1 MLETTNVQ
9 LGNKSV
15 YQLKNTREIHE
26 LLRVIKDIYGLSY
39 PEKSYND
46 ILFDEMLKRDTYM
59 VPIYSNSIPVL
70 IYMCYYHNNPCL
82 FVILLNS
89 LETIYIIPTVI
100 NIEYSKILL
109 YGELIKGNQNVETTK
124 IHYERILYMNN
135 RITDYFKYLRHIELM
150 NKLHNMLK
158 IDWVSPKPIYH
169 ISEMEKLV
177 EDSNDL
183 VGIRF
188 YSFKNPVIFYKRVKD
203 LSKRNI
209 RNIKLLQPKEHWIT
223 INNDMIN
230 NTPMPLFN
238 IDKNREYILNIAMI
252 SYGIYKVYDNDNKDM
267 GKLRLKTFEE
277 HNELWSYLNKYK
289 NIQLK
294 LEYND
299 DFNKWTI
306 PNGNIK
312 DALIK
317 AY

>member
-1 MLETTNVQ
+1 
-9 LGNKSV
+9 
-15 YQLKNTREIHE
+15 
-26 LLRVIKDIYGLSY
+26 
-39 PEKSYND
+39 
-46 ILFDEMLKRDTYM
+46 
-59 VPIYSNSIPVL
+59 
-70 IYMCYYHNNPCL
+70 
-82 FVILLNS
+82 
-89 LETIYIIPTVI
+89 
-100 NIEYSKILL
+100 
-109 YGELIKGNQNVETTK
+109 
-124 IHYERILYMNN
+124 
-135 RITDYFKYLRHIELM
+135 
-150 NKLHNMLK
+150 MLK